1 MVSDRAKGTLLPNG
15 ARDHAGQGPRQAGA
29 DDAIGCHEGHR
40 RLAAEH
46 RRREYIGRDHKA
58 KIAGGVDVQIQ
69 ICVDGNVGR
78 NPAEREFTRTRD
90 VGAGGYGGMVVDIRQ
105 RPTRLLRRGREAS
118 KEAGDPEAD
127 AFGAESGASAKVAT
141 ATTQPIRRM
150 FDVMDAIANLKR
162 YLQWRL

>member
-15 ARDHAGQGPRQAGA
+15 ARGHAGQGPRQAGA

-90 VGAGGYGGMVVDIRQ
+90 VGAGRYGGMVVDIRQ

-127 AFGAESGASAKVAT
+127 AAFIGQRTMGKKHDRGRQDDCSNAKSAS
-141 ATTQPIRRM
+141 M
-150 FDVMDAIANLKR
+150 C
-162 YLQWRL
+162 